1 MALKQATMFKDF
13 RISTSSQ
20 NESVKFQKVEPK
32 TISVKN
38 DNFATQVEIYDASDD
53 TDFFAYKYITFDDS
67 AIFEITDCMKNE
79 KYTTLFIQYLSN
91 ITFDEFDENFRVDSV
106 SVRHMQDLGLDIN
119 QLFTIFGN
127 QVTPSKHY
135 YSHSETAGAPFMYAI
150 RLRFASIP
158 ENLTY
163 GFTHRKN
170 EVKSLGTWGGYSGG
184 ASYSN
189 PADPSTRNVA
199 IKVNEDTLTD
209 PIYSAILPIPY
220 KDKKTYVGFT
230 DYLWVNFDAY
240 KFEITTAKFINTL
253 KSLLSDLVISA
264 ELIILSNNQ
273 LCLVY
278 PKNEVLE
285 KEYLRVGYS
294 NNEYNISLEL
304 FDATGEGAYGSVDVV
319 CASEHAIN
327 GSCLYG
333 MPVFLNAKK
342 LNVETRIIERLA
354 FYKLPLSELDSNNKI
369 CFSLN
374 FLGNRID
381 ISKLRK
387 DGSIYVKNNLGS
399 MRVYVDFQRNIYQDI
414 QNEIEYSKSAFSNY
428 NAYKKSNIDLLNSQK
443 DASLRQ
449 LQKQQ
454 RGLQTLDTATGVG
467 DTFARSAFAFGT
479 GGVGSGAGVLLGG
492 VANAVT
498 SEIKFNATQQ
508 NALANERLAQR
519 QAHQSASSI
528 IVPENFVSGE
538 MSFINSFTMWIHSI
552 SQSII
557 PCLYTIEYVTPNV
570 YLLSKNVFNNQMT
583 EKIGNMQLLPTATR
597 VFSWY
602 PATFPRKIYQAFITT
617 RNPANNRKDFTIYCT
632 D

>member
-1 MALKQATMFKDF
+1 MALKQASIFKDF

-20 NESVKFQKVEPK
+20 NESVKFQKVDPI

-38 DNFATQVEIYDASDD
+38 DNFATQVEIYDASEE

-67 AIFEITDCMKNE
+67 AIFEITDCIKNE

-91 ITFDEFDENFRVDSV
+91 ITFDTFDENFRVDSI

-119 QLFTIFGN
+119 QLFSILGN
-127 QVTPSKHY
+127 QATPTKSN
-135 YSHSETAGAPFMYAI
+135 YSHSEIASAPFMYAV
-150 RLRFASIP
+150 RLRFTSIP
-158 ENLTY
+158 QNLTY

-170 EVKSLGTWGGYSGG
+170 EVKAHGDWGGYSGG

-189 PADPSTRNVA
+189 PTDPSTRNVA
-199 IKVNEDTLTD
+199 IKVDEDTLTD

-220 KDKKTYVGFT
+220 KDKKTYVGFM
-230 DYLWVNFDAY
+230 WKNVAEFNSV
-240 KFEITTAKFINTL
+240 KFEITTGKFINTL
-253 KSLLSDLVISA
+253 KSLLSDLVVSA
-264 ELIILSNNQ
+264 ELILLSNNQ
-273 LCLVY
+273 LCSFY
-278 PKNEVLE
+278 PKNDVLE
-285 KEYLRVGYS
+285 KRDLFVDYS
-294 NNEYNISLEL
+294 NNEYTISLDL
-304 FDATGEGAYGSVDVV
+304 YHSTGEGAFGSIDVV

-327 GSCLYG
+327 GSCVYG
-333 MPVFLNAKK
+333 MPIFLNAKK
-342 LNVETRIIERLA
+342 LNPVTRIIERLS
-354 FYKLPLSELDSNNKI
+354 FYKLPLTELNSNNKI
-369 CFSLN
+369 CFALN

-387 DGSIYVKNNLGS
+387 NGSIYVKNNLGS
-399 MRVYVDFQRNIYQDI
+399 MRIYIDFERNIYQDI
-414 QNEIEYSKSAFSNY
+414 QTEIEYSKSAFSNY
-428 NAYKKSNIDLLNSQK
+428 NAYKKSNIELTNSQRNE
-443 DASLRQ
+443 SLRQ

-454 RGLQTLDTATGVG
+454 RGLQSFDTATGIG
-467 DTFARSAFAFGT
+467 DTLARSAFAFGT
-479 GGVGSGAGVLLGG
+479 GGVASGAGVLLGG

-538 MSFINSFTMWIHSI
+538 ISFINSFTSFIQSAGQDI
-552 SQSII
+552 ST
-557 PCLYTIEYVTPNV
+557 CLYTIEYVTPDV
-570 YLLSKNVFNNQMT
+570 YLLAKNVFNNQMT
-583 EKIGNMQLLPTATR
+583 EKIGYMQPLPATTK

-617 RNPANNRKDFTIYCT
+617 RNSANNRKDFTIYCT